1 MKKKCGTKGQ
11 VTAILGAAALLC
23 AVTGCGKTDGNAEA
37 DAGDAVRLEAPAEDE
52 GQTPPEQGT
61 AEEEKETAQGSQQP
75 EEGDGEKQEN
85 GDSKEQENS
94 PKTGGDTE
102 WQEIESDTELDG
114 IVKSVGENSM
124 VVNRIHNY
132 VEQNGGT
139 AAVAIAV
146 EGSEDSELEL
156 ITVYFSENT
165 RFIVRTVK
173 NGGVNGDADAE
184 DEDGSIS
191 SIQENNNV
199 KMTGSYEGAD
209 FHAESVVIYH
219 FV

>member
-1 MKKKCGTKGQ
+1 
-11 VTAILGAAALLC
+11 
-23 AVTGCGKTDGNAEA
+23 
-37 DAGDAVRLEAPAEDE
+37 
-52 GQTPPEQGT
+52 
-61 AEEEKETAQGSQQP
+61 
-75 EEGDGEKQEN
+75 
-85 GDSKEQENS
+85 
-94 PKTGGDTE
+94 
-102 WQEIESDTELDG
+102 
-114 IVKSVGENSM
+114 M

-146 EGSEDSELEL
+146 EGTEDSELEL

>member
-23 AVTGCGKTDGNAEA
+23 AMTGCGKTDGNAEA
-37 DAGDAVRLEAPAEDE
+37 DAGDAVWLEAPAEDE
-52 GQTPPEQGT
+52 GQTPPEQET
-61 AEEEKETAQGSQQP
+61 AEEEKETAQGGQQP
-75 EEGDGEKQEN
+75 EDGDDEKPEN
-85 GDSKEQENS
+85 GDSKEQEHS
-94 PKTGGDTE
+94 PKTGGDGE

-114 IVKSVGENSM
+114 TVKSVGENSM

>member
-23 AVTGCGKTDGNAEA
+23 AVTGCGKTDGNTEA

-52 GQTPPEQGT
+52 GQTPPEQEI
-61 AEEEKETAQGSQQP
+61 AEEEKETAQGGQQP
-75 EEGDGEKQEN
+75 ED

-94 PKTGGDTE
+94 PKTGGDDE

-146 EGSEDSELEL
+146 EGTEDSELEL
-156 ITVYFSENT
+156 ITVSFSETT

>member
-23 AVTGCGKTDGNAEA
+23 AVTGCGKTDGNTEA
-37 DAGDAVRLEAPAEDE
+37 NAGDEVRLEAPAEDE
-52 GQTPPEQGT
+52 GQTLPEQET

-114 IVKSVGENSM
+114 TVKSVGENSM

>member
-11 VTAILGAAALLC
+11 VTAILGAASLLC
-23 AVTGCGKTDGNAEA
+23 AVTGCGKTDGNTEA

-52 GQTPPEQGT
+52 GQTPPEQEI
-61 AEEEKETAQGSQQP
+61 AEEERETAQGGQQP
-75 EEGDGEKQEN
+75 ED

-94 PKTGGDTE
+94 PKTGGDDE

-146 EGSEDSELEL
+146 EGTEDSELEL

>member
-11 VTAILGAAALLC
+11 VTAILGAASLLC
-23 AVTGCGKTDGNAEA
+23 AVTGCGKTDGNTEA

-52 GQTPPEQGT
+52 GQTPPEQEI
-61 AEEEKETAQGSQQP
+61 AEEEKETAQGGQQP
-75 EEGDGEKQEN
+75 ED

-94 PKTGGDTE
+94 PKTGGDDE

-146 EGSEDSELEL
+146 EGTEDSELEL

-191 SIQENNNV
+191 SIQETTTL
-199 KMTGSYEGAD
+199 K
-209 FHAESVVIYH
+209 
-219 FV
+219 

>member
-23 AVTGCGKTDGNAEA
+23 AVTGCGKTDGNTEA

-52 GQTPPEQGT
+52 GQTPPEQET
-61 AEEEKETAQGSQQP
+61 AEEEKETAQGGQQP
-75 EEGDGEKQEN
+75 ED

-94 PKTGGDTE
+94 PKTGGDDE

-146 EGSEDSELEL
+146 EGTEDSELEL

>member
-1 MKKKCGTKGQ
+1 M
-11 VTAILGAAALLC
+11 
-23 AVTGCGKTDGNAEA
+23 
-37 DAGDAVRLEAPAEDE
+37 
-52 GQTPPEQGT
+52 
-61 AEEEKETAQGSQQP
+61 
-75 EEGDGEKQEN
+75 
-85 GDSKEQENS
+85 
-94 PKTGGDTE
+94 
-102 WQEIESDTELDG
+102 IESDTELDG
-114 IVKSVGENSM
+114 TVKSVGENSM

-146 EGSEDSELEL
+146 EGTEDSELEL

-199 KMTGSYEGAD
+199 KMPGSYEGAD

>member
-23 AVTGCGKTDGNAEA
+23 AVTGCGKTDGNTEA

-52 GQTPPEQGT
+52 GQTPPEQEI
-61 AEEEKETAQGSQQP
+61 AEEEKETAQGGQQP
-75 EEGDGEKQEN
+75 ED

-94 PKTGGDTE
+94 PKTGGDDE

-146 EGSEDSELEL
+146 EIGRAH
-156 ITVYFSENT
+156 V
-165 RFIVRTVK
+165 
-173 NGGVNGDADAE
+173 
-184 DEDGSIS
+184 
-191 SIQENNNV
+191 
-199 KMTGSYEGAD
+199 
-209 FHAESVVIYH
+209 
-219 FV
+219 